1 MRFFLWMVLG
11 YVVWKVI
18 QIVMRTMSSSR
29 PREDV
34 FTNQTPPKNAP
45 KKFSNVEDA
54 DFEDLPP
61 EEKK

>member
-34 FTNQTPPKNAP
+34 FTNQTLPKNAP